1 MRNSWCVRC
10 WRRSSWWLRSP
21 HVTQV
26 ESGDEGEEC
35 GVIIIPLG
43 VIVVSSHCSRRRE
56 KEGKVRSDKRK
67 ISWQMEYLEGGRTE
81 RKDHQNQN
89 HQNGNQKAG

>member
-1 MRNSWCVRC
+1 L
-10 WRRSSWWLRSP
+10 WWLRSP
-21 HVTQV
+21 HVIQV

-35 GVIIIPLG
+35 GVIIISLG
-43 VIVVSSHCSRRRE
+43 VIVVGSHCSRRRE

-67 ISWQMEYLEGGRTE
+67 ISRQMEYLEGGRTG